1 MDTKIGESTW
11 PAVLTDPSER
21 RSAKPRTTGLT
32 MVIDKGMGPA
42 AFADLLTLAGDYID
56 LVKFGFGTAPLHP
69 LPLLREKIAA
79 ARRYGIA
86 TFPGGTLLE
95 AAIRHRAEKGFFDMA
110 QEIGF
115 DAVEVSDGT
124 IDLDRGT
131 RDRLIRQA
139 GRLGL
144 RVFTE
149 YGKKTPGS
157 RIDADDLCRTV
168 EEDCGCGAEMVTVE
182 ARESGVGV
190 GLYDENGNCR
200 EEELDELLRLLPDPS
215 RVLWEAPHK
224 NQQVALLMRAGAD
237 VNLGNVPPS
246 EAMALETMR
255 RGLRSDTFALH
266 RCVIDY
272 EI

>member
-1 MDTKIGESTW
+1 MDTKIGAAW
-11 PAVLTDPSER
+11 PSALADPSDR
-21 RSAKPRTTGLT
+21 RATKPRTSGLT

-42 AFADLLTLAGDYID
+42 AFADLLAVAGPYID
-56 LVKFGFGTAPLHP
+56 LVKFGFGTAPLYP
-69 LPLLREKIAA
+69 LPLLREKIAM
-79 ARRYGIA
+79 ARRSGIA
-86 TFPGGTLLE
+86 VFPGGTLLE
-95 AAIRHRAEKGFFDMA
+95 AALQQREEKGFFEMA
-110 QEIGF
+110 LDLGF

-124 IDLDRGT
+124 IELDRRT

-139 GRLGL
+139 GRFGL

-157 RIDADDLCRTV
+157 RIVIDDLIRTV

-190 GLYDENGNCR
+190 GLYDEKGDCR
-200 EEELDELLRLLPDPS
+200 EEELFALLRRLPDPS
-215 RVLWEAPHK
+215 RMMWEAPHK
-224 NQQVALLMRAGAD
+224 NQQVALLRIVGAD
-237 VNLGNVPPS
+237 ANLGNIPPL

-266 RCVIDY
+266 RRVFDY